1 MKEWNG
7 FFLQKK
13 REKKM
18 DEKGVFKREKYKYL
32 YKQKGGSGD
41 VIFILYNKRQKL
53 GNWKKLDKLSLPFI
67 YKETKVIIISPIVV
81 YDSSHSIYMIFG

>member
-1 MKEWNG
+1 MG

-18 DEKGVFKREKYKYL
+18 DEKGVLKREKYKYL

-53 GNWKKLDKLSLPFI
+53 GK
-67 YKETKVIIISPIVV
+67 
-81 YDSSHSIYMIFG
+81 